1 MNILL
6 DTLPEYIT
14 IDGRDYFIDTD
25 FRTCIIFEK
34 LLNGDS
40 DDRESVEMWLDL
52 FYTVE
57 RPSDI
62 KAAVDGILFIYCR
75 GKPDKPKEPPRKN
88 GNVVLKPK
96 MLYDFEI
103 DAPYIFGAFMS
114 QYGIDLNE
122 IEYLHWWKFQSLFR
136 SLNSSNKIVEIMSY
150 RATDISQIKSK
161 TEQARIARLQ
171 KLYEIPH
178 AMTREEKIAH
188 AGAAFGGGLF

>member
-6 DTLPEYIT
+6 DDLPEYI
-14 IDGRDYFIDTD
+14 DVKGKKYFIDTD

-34 LLNGDS
+34 LLNQSNDQ
-40 DDRESVEMWLDL
+40 DSVETWLDL
-52 FYTVE
+52 FYPEE

-62 KAAVDGILFIYCR
+62 QAAVDGILYIYCC
-75 GKPDKPKEPPRKN
+75 GKTDMAKTPPRKN
-88 GNVVLKPK
+88 GNVVLRPK

-103 DAPYIFGAFMS
+103 DAPYIFGAYLS
-114 QYGIDLNE
+114 QYGIDLNA
-122 IEYLHWWKFQSLFR
+122 IEYLHWWKFRSLFR

-150 RATDISQIKSK
+150 RATDLSQIKNKS
-161 TEQARIARLQ
+161 EQARIAKLQ